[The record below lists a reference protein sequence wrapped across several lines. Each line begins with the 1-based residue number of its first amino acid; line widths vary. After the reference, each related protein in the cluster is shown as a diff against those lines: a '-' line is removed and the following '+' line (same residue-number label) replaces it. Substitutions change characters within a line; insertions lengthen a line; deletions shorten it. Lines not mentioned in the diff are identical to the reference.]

1 MSVREWPTYLL
12 RDIPEDTRARIE
24 EDASLDGTSMI
35 EVVREILCTHYE
47 LDCEAVETSGPPPPP
62 IKGTDTMLLRV
73 QPALFSAIKKD
84 AEQLSSPYGATRKI
98 VLQILTAH
106 YNGGNP
112 R

>member
-24 EDASLDGTSMI
+24 EDAEVDGTSMI
-35 EVVREILCTHYE
+35 EVVREILCSHYE
-47 LDCEAVETSGPPPPP
+47 LNCEAVETSGPPPPP

-84 AEQLSSPYGATRKI
+84 AEKMDSPYGAMRKVI
-98 VLQILTAH
+98 FGILTAH
-106 YNGGNP
+106 YNGGIP
-112 R
+112 

>member
-12 RDIPEDTRARIE
+12 RDIPEDIRARIE
-24 EDASLDGTSMI
+24 KDASSGYGTSMI
-35 EVVREILCTHYE
+35 EVVREILCSHYE

-106 YNGGNP
+106 YNGSS
-112 R
+112 